1 MKLFWR
7 PSRARLCVARWLVAN
22 RGTTPTDA
30 PMCRPSAVASSCGE
44 RSSRAGFVSSWRR
57 SAAMYRP
64 RSPSTSKAWSKPSSV
79 LPSSASARTKTR
91 PSSRICVLSVVAHA
105 VDVRAVVL
113 REVRLLERGVE
124 LDERGADP
132 RVERFDV
139 PAHRLSGDRKHVTR
153 RADEPPRLDFA
164 LAFHV
169 DEARGL
175 RDEVV
180 ADELQVD
187 RVI

>member
-7 PSRARLCVARWLVAN
+7 PSRARLCVARWLVAK

-44 RSSRAGFVSSWRR
+44 RSSRAGIRQLVAPKRR
-57 SAAMYRP
+57 HVETEVAENVEGLVEALVGVALVRERP
-64 RSPSTSKAWSKPSSV
+64 DEDAPLLEDLR
-79 LPSSASARTKTR
+79 LE
-91 PSSRICVLSVVAHA
+91 VVAHA

-139 PAHRLSGDRKHVTR
+139 SAHRRVDRRPSAERT
-153 RADEPPRLDFA
+153 
-164 LAFHV
+164 
-169 DEARGL
+169 
-175 RDEVV
+175 
-180 ADELQVD
+180 DELHVSTLPLPFTSTKP
-187 RVI
+187 RVP